1 MKLTAAFILLTALQV
16 SARTYSQ
23 DKISVDFNRTNLNK
37 ALKEVE
43 RKSGYRFV
51 YSNQVLSDEV
61 KVTLK
66 AKDMAVEN
74 VLNKLLSNTGLSY
87 SVMDDNLVVIKTAKS
102 YYADIV
108 VKGKVTD
115 STGKPLAN
123 VSVTAAKGG
132 GVTTNENGEYSI
144 TVDENGTLTFSS
156 VGYVPQSIKVDNRTT
171 INIVLMENTTQLSDV
186 VVVGYGTQKKVNLS
200 GAVSQVSGDVLENR
214 PITNL
219 GAGLQ
224 GLIPNLQITPQ
235 GGAPGQGSNFNVRG
249 LTSLNGGS
257 PLILV
262 DGVVQDPNLINP
274 NDVATITVLKD
285 AAASAI
291 YGGRAAYGVILIT
304 TKNGKKNQ
312 KPVLSLSSS
321 IASNQLTLLPKYMN
335 SMDYINYMDTASI
348 NAGSGAYFS
357 DRIRKGVEAYYND
370 PVHNLPVIYDPATDN
385 GRYQYVGNTDWA
397 SALYKPGYLQQNNLS
412 LSGGGK
418 SVSYYLSY
426 GILNQRGFLAAY
438 DDKYQRQNF
447 DLSVNSD
454 VFSWLTVTGKIRY
467 TYSKEDHPSGGIG
480 GNSGISAYSGELKND
495 LRPLMPVRH
504 PDGNFAGQ
512 GSFTNPFAV
521 GALGGKSGAKVND
534 LWLTGAVQ
542 IKPLRDLNV
551 NVDYTFN
558 PYSRNT
564 EFSSKLFREY
574 HADSTYN
581 IYPWTNPNLAQQTNQ
596 NDYYYAFNAYADYSR
611 TVGNNHNFKLL
622 LGFNQEQKF
631 YNEFI
636 AQRQNLVINDQPNLS
651 LATGTQTVNQTT
663 NSWAVQGVFG
673 RLNYDFAKKYFV
685 ELNTRL
691 DGSSRFPAG
700 QRSVVLP
707 SASAAWRI
715 SQEGFWQGSSLAN
728 VLSELK
734 LRGSYGVLGNQTIG
748 GNDRLLSNTFPYLSI
763 YGVNTALPYILGTG
777 TSLPVSVSPGVLV
790 SPTFTWE
797 KVYQWNMGMDM
808 ELLRNRLEATVDVYT
823 RSTKGMLVPGRPL
836 PGVLGASV
844 PKSNAAD
851 LKTNGYEVSL
861 KWQDRISKNFSYY
874 ASLVFADAIGTITKF
889 DNPTKDL
896 NNYYVGEKYGEIW
909 GYVADGLFQSQEEI
923 NKHADQSKLYGGA
936 WHAGD
941 VMYRDLNGDGKITP
955 GNNTVDSSG
964 DQKVIGNTTPR
975 YQYSLSTG
983 LMWRSFNL
991 DIVLQGV
998 GKRDFV
1004 PDGRFYG
1011 IGSQWD
1017 VPMEAVKDFWSYA
1030 NRNAYLPRPY
1040 IDGGHGNRSTNTR
1053 YLQSGAYLRVKQL
1066 TVGYSLPD
1074 RWAEKIAASQLR
1086 LYFTGQNIFTLTKLS
1101 KLYDPENLNLMGY
1114 PITKSYSFG
1123 INLTFK

>member
-1 MKLTAAFILLTALQV
+1 MFQFNKMLRLSFGLLFCLPIMALAQ
-16 SARTYSQ
+16 
-23 DKISVDFNRTNLNK
+23 NRI
-37 ALKEVE
+37 
-43 RKSGYRFV
+43 
-51 YSNQVLSDEV
+51 
-61 KVTLK
+61 
-66 AKDMAVEN
+66 
-74 VLNKLLSNTGLSY
+74 TG
-87 SVMDDNLVVIKTAKS
+87 T
-102 YYADIV
+102 
-108 VKGKVTD
+108 VTD
-115 STGKPLAN
+115 STNTPVIGA
-123 VSVTAAKGG
+123 SVTVKGTATGARTDNRGEFTIAAQQGQ
-132 GVTTNENGEYSI
+132 
-144 TVDENGTLTFSS
+144 TLVVSS
-156 VGYVPQSIKVDNRTT
+156 VGYEPLEVPVTATNTPL
-171 INIVLMENTTQLSDV
+171 NITLRQRSSMLADV

-200 GAVSQVSGDVLENR
+200 GAVSQVSGDVLEDR
-214 PITNL
+214 PIANL

-262 DGVVQDPNLINP
+262 DGVVQDPNLVNP
-274 NDVATITVLKD
+274 NDVASVTVLKD

-304 TKNGKKNQ
+304 TKNGKRNQ
-312 KPVLSLSSS
+312 KPTLSLSSS

-335 SMDYINYMDTASI
+335 SLDYINYMDTASI

-454 VFSWLTVTGKIRY
+454 VFSWLTFTGKIRY
-467 TYSKEDHPSGGIG
+467 TYSTEDHPSGGIG

-495 LRPLMPVRH
+495 LRPLMPIRH

-558 PYSRNT
+558 PYSRNA
-564 EFSSKLFREY
+564 EFTSKLFREY
-574 HADSTYN
+574 HADSMYN

-611 TVGNNHNFKLL
+611 TVSSSHNFKLL
-622 LGFNQEQKF
+622 VGFNQEQKF
-631 YNEFI
+631 YNEFV

-651 LATGTQTVNQTT
+651 LATGTQTVSQTT
-663 NSWAVQGVFG
+663 NSWAVQGIFG

-691 DGSSRFPAG
+691 DESSRFPAG

-715 SQEGFWQGSSLAN
+715 SQEKFWQSSPIAN
-728 VLSELK
+728 VLSEFK
-734 LRGSYGVLGNQTIG
+734 LRGSYGVLGNQIIG
-748 GNDRLLSNTFPYLSI
+748 NNDRLLANTFPYLSI

-777 TSLPVSVSPGVLV
+777 TALPVSVSPGVLV

-797 KVYQWNMGMDM
+797 KVYQWNVGMDM

-823 RSTKGMLVPGRPL
+823 RSTKGMLWTGRPL

-861 KWQDRISKNFSYY
+861 KWQDRINKNFSYY
-874 ASLVFADAIGTITKF
+874 ASAVFADAIGTITKF

-896 NNYYVGEKYGEIW
+896 SATYYTGAKYGEIW
-909 GYVADGLFQSQEEI
+909 GYVADGLFQSQAEI
-923 NKHADQSKLYGGA
+923 DKHANQSNLYGGA
-936 WHAGD
+936 WHPGD

-964 DQKVIGNTTPR
+964 DRKVIGNTTPR

-983 LMWRSFNL
+983 LVWKSFNV

-1017 VPMEAVKDFWSYA
+1017 VPMEAASDFWSYG
-1030 NRNAYLPRPY
+1030 NQSGFLPRPY
-1040 IDGGHGNRSTNTR
+1040 IDGGHGNRATNTR

-1074 RWAEKIAASQLR
+1074 RWVEKIAASQLR
-1086 LYFTGQNIFTLTKLS
+1086 IYFTGQNIFTLTKLS
-1101 KLYDPENLNLMGY
+1101 KLYDPENLNVMGY